1 MVADMEVEKVTGI
14 EVHKGADMEVDMVDD
29 IEVDMVA
36 DKKKKTNDGFSNY
49 LLFLTLRA
57 LLLMM

>member
-1 MVADMEVEKVTGI
+1 MVADIEAEKVTGI
-14 EVHKGADMEVDMVDD
+14 EVHVGADMEVDMVAD
-29 IEVDMVA
+29 IKVDMMA

-57 LLLMM
+57 LFLMM